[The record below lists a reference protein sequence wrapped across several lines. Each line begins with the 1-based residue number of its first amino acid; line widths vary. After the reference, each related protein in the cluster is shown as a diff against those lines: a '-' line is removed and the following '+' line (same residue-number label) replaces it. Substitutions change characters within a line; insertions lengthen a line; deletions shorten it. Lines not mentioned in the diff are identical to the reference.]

1 MKRIYLLMILF
12 VAFAGKASAQTD
24 LEVLTSLRNID
35 TMYYNTAGTY
45 GKVITYRFT
54 NHGPQTL
61 TAASDTVML
70 AKAYYRGG
78 INRYKFVMP
87 PGDFKPQDTLTPV
100 VNVGGNPV
108 IRRDTV
114 LFTSAPS
121 TNPMNWCDTVMHIK
135 GFPNTVQTDTK
146 PSNNVK
152 CVSMRFI
159 EVVSV
164 NEVDGANTNF
174 AVYPNPAFSSITF
187 KHTFDGSD
195 VVTYVKDMTGKTV
208 HNSTIKGL
216 HGEKEINIEVSSYA
230 IGMYILEVHSNGEK
244 MSAKFTVT
252 R

>member
-12 VAFAGKASAQTD
+12 VAFAGKASAQVD
-24 LEVLTSLRNID
+24 LEVLTTLRNID

-45 GKVITYRFT
+45 GKIITYGFT
-54 NHGPQTL
+54 NHGPSALSAATDTL
-61 TAASDTVML
+61 IL

-78 INRYKFVMP
+78 NNRYRFIVPANGFNAK
-87 PGDFKPQDTLTPV
+87 DTLYPV
-100 VNVGGNPV
+100 TSQGA

-121 TNPMNWCDTVMHIK
+121 TNPMNWCDTISYFQGAGVIQ
-135 GFPNTVQTDTK
+135 PDSK

-216 HGEKEINIEVSSYA
+216 YGEKEMNIEVSSFA